1 MGEFQDKVVVVT
13 GGAGNLGRAV
23 AQAFYDRGARV
34 AVVDRQRDMVVETFK
49 DAMPEGDHCLYVA
62 ANLLDED
69 SVAAASQQILDKFGR
84 IDVLVNI
91 AGGFAS
97 GTPIHETPLK
107 TWDFMMDL
115 NAKTVFLMSRAV
127 IPTMLAQQS
136 GKIVSIAARAAL
148 QGKAEM
154 GPYVASKMA
163 VIRLT
168 ETMAAELKGS
178 HINVNCILPGTIDT
192 PANRRDMPDADYSKW
207 VAPESLAGVVQFL
220 TADAARDVHGAAVP
234 VYGLS

>member
-1 MGEFQDKVVVVT
+1 MSEWKNKVVVVT

-23 AQAFYDRGARV
+23 VQAFYDGGAHV
-34 AVVDRQRDMVVETFK
+34 AVVDRQREIVKDVFGETI
-49 DAMPEGDHCLYVA
+49 PEGEYCLYVA
-62 ANLLDED
+62 GNLIDEQ
-69 SVAAASQQILDKFGR
+69 SVAEAVQTIVDKFGR

-97 GTPIHETPLK
+97 GTPIQETPLK

-115 NAKTVFLMSRAV
+115 NAKTVFLMARAI

-136 GKIVSIAARAAL
+136 GKIINIGARAAL

-154 GPYVASKMA
+154 GPYIASKMA

-168 ETMAAELKGS
+168 ETMAAELKDS

-192 PANRRDMPDADYSKW
+192 PGNRKDMPDADASRW
-207 VAPESLAGVVQFL
+207 VEPESIADVILFLAS
-220 TADAARDVHGAAVP
+220 DAARDVHGASVP

>member
-1 MGEFQDKVVVVT
+1 MSEWQDKVVVVT

-23 AQAFYDRGARV
+23 VHAFHDGGARV
-34 AVVDRQRDMVVETFK
+34 AVVDRQREIVVDVFADTI
-49 DAMPEGDHCLYVA
+49 PEGVDCLYVA
-62 ANLLDED
+62 ANLLDEEA
-69 SVAAASQQILDKFGR
+69 VAYAAKQITDKFGR

-107 TWDFMMDL
+107 TYEFMMDL
-115 NAKTVFLMSRAV
+115 NAKSVFLMSRAV
-127 IPTMLAQQS
+127 IPTMLAQEG
-136 GKIVSIAARAAL
+136 GKIISIGARAAL
-148 QGKAEM
+148 QGAAKM

-168 ETMAAELKGS
+168 ETMAAELKGDS
-178 HINVNCILPGTIDT
+178 INVNCILPGTIDT
-192 PANRRDMPDADYSKW
+192 AANRKDMPNANADKW
-207 VAPESLAGVVQFL
+207 VEPESIARVIQFL
-220 TADAARDVHGAAVP
+220 ASDAARDIHGAAVP